1 MTISFSIDGDP
12 VPKARPRLGRGGHV
26 FTPKKTHLYE
36 QKVKELAKRAMGE
49 LDPLD
54 CPVKVE
60 MTAFFAIPKSWSKK
74 KKVAADLGPHSH
86 KPDLDNV
93 VKSVVDG
100 MNGVVFIDDALVS
113 QVTAKKIYSQI
124 PHVEVRIEEIGGKD
138 GAYTTKP

>member
-1 MTISFSIDGDP
+1 MIEENRQIKKPIGVSEFLPPFARTTL
-12 VPKARPRLGRGGHV
+12 VNAAKKAR
-26 FTPKKTHLYE
+26 LYE
-36 QKVKELAKRAMGE
+36 EGE

-60 MTAFFAIPKSWSKK
+60 MTAFFAIPKSWSK
-74 KKVAADLGPHSH
+74 VAADLGPHSH
-86 KPDLDNV
+86 KPDLDNI

-138 GAYTTKP
+138 GAYDTEP